1 MNGRGLPKVQL
12 FEADY
17 VRCAVLFGVFGL
29 WRRVSRS
36 AVSGTRGLTLVSDVC
51 FRITYMCTA
60 NPLGVTVAAA
70 AVSVVDA
77 AVAAAA
83 TAGAAVVVVVSLCVG
98 SSLRTPNI

>member
-70 AVSVVDA
+70 VVAVAAAVSVVAA

-83 TAGAAVVVVVSLCVG
+83 TAGAAVVVVV
-98 SSLRTPNI
+98 